1 MLSTLAKIISIVV
14 KIVIARKISTL
25 AMSIYSLTLPT
36 LSLLLNI
43 AQLGIPTTIS
53 KLIAKRKYPTFKI
66 MQVSIFVML
75 LIDLICGIIY
85 LFFVPRLANYY
96 LANPKTT
103 LTLYGM
109 VLLLPL
115 ISLTSILKGY
125 FIGIDKVE
133 VTAKC
138 QISEE
143 ISRLLFVFLLVDFI
157 NPNNISLLSF
167 FTMFSS
173 IVGEI
178 ASLIHLCINLNV
190 KNFKKRLISHNESNK
205 KIINHVL
212 KFSLMSTSTKLF
224 GSIIYFFE
232 PILFTSLM
240 LKANVS
246 LDELTLQYGVINSYV
261 LPLILLPSFFS
272 NCIAIFILPKLSFNV
287 ENNNYLTAKKQ
298 FLQVIFL
305 SIIIGIIC
313 ILIIY
318 LFPQTITKLLYG
330 KVIGI
335 YYIKRYSFF
344 LFVCFLQAPFHMAL
358 ISFDKEKLLLFESIV
373 CNIIKIICF
382 FIFIPLY
389 KTDGLLISILISLY
403 VSIFIHIISLT
414 RCFITLHNKSKLIIN
429 K

>member
-1 MLSTLAKIISIVV
+1 
-14 KIVIARKISTL
+14 
-25 AMSIYSLTLPT
+25 MSIYSLTLPT

-53 KLIAKRKYPTFKI
+53 KLIAKKKYPVFKI

-75 LIDLICGIIY
+75 FIDLICGIIY
-85 LFFVPRLANYY
+85 LLFVPKLANYY
-96 LANPKTT
+96 LANPNTL

-125 FIGIDKVE
+125 YIGIDKVE

-143 ISRLLFVFLLVDFI
+143 ISRLLFVFLLVDLI

-173 IVGEI
+173 IIGEI

-190 KNFKKRLISHNESNK
+190 KNFKKRVTSHNEDNK
-205 KIINHVL
+205 KIINHVM

-232 PILFTSLM
+232 PILFTYLM
-240 LKANVS
+240 LKVNVS
-246 LDELTLQYGVINSYV
+246 LDDLTLQYGIVNSYV

-272 NCIAIFILPKLSFNV
+272 NCIAVFILPKLSFNI
-287 ENNNYLTAKKQ
+287 ENCNYLTAKKQ
-298 FLQVIFL
+298 FIQVIAY
-305 SIIIGIIC
+305 SIAIGVGC

-318 LFPQTITKLLYG
+318 LFPQAITKLLYG

-335 YYIKRYSFF
+335 YYIKKYAFF

-358 ISFDKEKLLLFESIV
+358 ISFDKEKLLLIESII
-373 CNIIKIICF
+373 CNAIKIICF

-389 KTDGLLISILISLY
+389 KTDGLLISIIISLY
-403 VSIFIHIISLT
+403 ASILIHIVSLT
-414 RCFITLHNKSKLIIN
+414 RCFIALHNKSKLIID

>member
-1 MLSTLAKIISIVV
+1 MIAKVVSIFA

-25 AMSIYSLTLPT
+25 AMSVYSLTLPT

-53 KLIAKRKYPTFKI
+53 KLIAKKKYSTFKI
-66 MQVSIFVML
+66 MQVSIIVML
-75 LIDLICGIIY
+75 LIDLIFGIIY
-85 LFFVPRLANYY
+85 IFFVPKLANEY
-96 LANPKTT
+96 LKNPHTL

-125 FIGIDKVE
+125 FIGIDKVGI
-133 VTAKC
+133 TAKC

-143 ISRLLFVFLLVDFI
+143 ISRLLFVFILVDFI
-157 NPNNISLLSF
+157 NKNNISLLSF
-167 FTMFSS
+167 FTLFSS

-178 ASLIHLCINLNV
+178 ASLIHLCINLNF
-190 KNFKKRLISHNESNK
+190 KNFKKKLVIHNEANK
-205 KIINHVL
+205 KIVSHVM

-224 GSIIYFFE
+224 GSLIYFFE
-232 PILFTSLM
+232 PILFTYLM
-240 LKANVS
+240 QKVNVP
-246 LDELTLQYGVINSYV
+246 LDELTLQYGIINSYV

-272 NCIAIFILPKLSFNV
+272 NCIAIFILPKLSFNI
-287 ENNNYLTAKKQ
+287 ENNNYLLAKKQ
-298 FLQVIFL
+298 FLQVIIY
-305 SIIIGIIC
+305 SITIGFICISVIYFFPGII
-313 ILIIY
+313 
-318 LFPQTITKLLYG
+318 TKILYG

-335 YYIKRYSFF
+335 DYIKRYSF
-344 LFVCFLQAPFHMAL
+344 LLCICFLQAPFHMAL
-358 ISFDKEKLLLFESIV
+358 ISFDKEKLLLFESII

-403 VSIFIHIISLT
+403 TSIFIHIISLSK
-414 RCFITLHNKSKLIIN
+414 CFISFKNKGKFIIY

>member
-1 MLSTLAKIISIVV
+1 MIAKIISIFA

-25 AMSIYSLTLPT
+25 AMSVYSLTLPT

-66 MQVSIFVML
+66 MQVSIIVML
-75 LIDLICGIIY
+75 LIDLIVGIIY
-85 LFFVPRLANYY
+85 VFFVPSLAHEY
-96 LANPKTT
+96 LKNPHTL

-125 FIGIDKVE
+125 FIGIDKVDT
-133 VTAKC
+133 TAKC

-157 NPNNISLLSF
+157 NKNNFSLLSF
-167 FTMFSS
+167 FTLFSS

-178 ASLIHLCINLNV
+178 ASLIHLCINLNF
-190 KNFKKRLISHNESNK
+190 KNFKKRVVLHNESNK
-205 KIINHVL
+205 KIIFHIM

-224 GSIIYFFE
+224 GSLIYFFE
-232 PILFTSLM
+232 PILFTYLM
-240 LKANVS
+240 QKANVP
-246 LDELTLQYGVINSYV
+246 LDELTLQYGIINSYV

-272 NCIAIFILPKLSFNV
+272 NCIAIFILPKLSFNI
-287 ENNNYLTAKKQ
+287 ERNNFLIAKKL
-298 FLQVIFL
+298 FLQVIAY
-305 SIIIGIIC
+305 SITIGFIC
-313 ILIIY
+313 ISFIY
-318 LFPQTITKLLYG
+318 FFPEMITKILYG
-330 KVIGI
+330 KIIGI

-344 LFVCFLQAPFHMAL
+344 LCICFLQAPFHMAL
-358 ISFDKEKLLLFESIV
+358 ISFDKEKLLLFESII
-373 CNIIKIICF
+373 CNLIKIVCF
-382 FIFIPLY
+382 FAFIPLY

-403 VSIFIHIISLT
+403 TSIFIHIISLSK
-414 RCFITLHNKSKLIIN
+414 CFISFKNKGKFVIN